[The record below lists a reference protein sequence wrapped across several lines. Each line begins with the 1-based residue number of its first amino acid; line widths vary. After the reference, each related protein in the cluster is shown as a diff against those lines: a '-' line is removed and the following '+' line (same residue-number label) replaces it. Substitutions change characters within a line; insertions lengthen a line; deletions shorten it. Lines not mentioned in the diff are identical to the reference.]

1 MLFVI
6 EYGCERI
13 IEDGLR
19 LFESDAMFLAI
30 RGRFLFIP
38 YEWFGHRRD
47 CFLWTNPCS
56 IYSTATR
63 DSKRRHP

>member
-13 IEDGLR
+13 IEDSLR

-38 YEWFGHRRD
+38 CAWFGHRRD
-47 CFLWTNPCS
+47 CFLRIKPRLL
-56 IYSTATR
+56 YSTATR